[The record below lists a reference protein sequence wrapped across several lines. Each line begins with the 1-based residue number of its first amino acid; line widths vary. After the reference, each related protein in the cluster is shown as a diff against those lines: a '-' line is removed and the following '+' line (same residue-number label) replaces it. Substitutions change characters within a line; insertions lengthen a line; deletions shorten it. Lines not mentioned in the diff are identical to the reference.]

1 VLVAGFVVF
10 AASPAHCWLQVPAVE
25 SCPEWQGRPVCFP
38 VLCVAGALA
47 QAA

>member
-10 AASPAHCWLQVPAVE
+10 AASPARRWLQVPAVE
-25 SCPEWQGRPVCFP
+25 SCPGWQGRPACFS

>member
-10 AASPAHCWLQVPAVE
+10 AASPAHCWPQEPAVG
-25 SCPEWQGRPVCFP
+25 SCLEWLGRPVWFS
-38 VLCVAGALA
+38 VLSVAGALA